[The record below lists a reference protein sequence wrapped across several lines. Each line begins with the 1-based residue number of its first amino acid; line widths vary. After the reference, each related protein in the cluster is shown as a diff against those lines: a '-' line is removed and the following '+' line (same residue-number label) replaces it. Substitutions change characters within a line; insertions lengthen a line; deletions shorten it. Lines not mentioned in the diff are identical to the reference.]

1 MVKYLYVHILIWLK
15 YNRVGPVLVLIKGF
29 KFRKFIMISKCHC
42 KHSSQLQNNNL
53 AIYLVF
59 GGIKTL
65 SYNINGSI
73 LDTAIICRSVRHFS
87 M

>member
-1 MVKYLYVHILIWLK
+1 M
-15 YNRVGPVLVLIKGF
+15 R
-29 KFRKFIMISKCHC
+29 SKCHC
-42 KHSSQLQNNNL
+42 EHSSQLQNYSL

-73 LDTAIICRSVRHFS
+73 SDTAIICRSVRHFS
-87 M
+87 I

>member
-1 MVKYLYVHILIWLK
+1 M
-15 YNRVGPVLVLIKGF
+15 R
-29 KFRKFIMISKCHC
+29 SKRHC
-42 KHSSQLQNNNL
+42 EHSSPLQSYNV

-59 GGIKTL
+59 SGIKTL

-73 LDTAIICRSVRHFS
+73 SKTSIICRSVRPFS